1 MYSESDLPAVAAI
14 VPTRDRP
21 VLVERA
27 VSAILNQ
34 DYAGHIQCV
43 VVFDQSQPHEL
54 DVAVS
59 PNRELLLVTNERTPG
74 LAGARNTGVLAS
86 HGELV
91 SFCDDDDE
99 WLQGKVTAQVRLL
112 ASRPD
117 VPVVAS
123 GILINFRGRDHPRLP
138 PDHELGFTD
147 FLRDRIMEVNP
158 CTLVVRRASLV
169 DQIGLVDEQIPGA
182 YGEDYEWLL
191 RASRTGPILS
201 VREPLVRITWHT
213 TSFFAE
219 RWRTIIDALN
229 YLIKKYP
236 EFQAEPR
243 GLARLEG
250 QLAMAHAGLG
260 DRRGAR
266 TLAWSALR
274 RDWRNQRAF
283 VALLVSSGLVS
294 VTNVTRLAHRFGRGI

>member
-1 MYSESDLPAVAAI
+1 MHTESDLPAVAAI

-43 VVFDQSQPHEL
+43 VVFDQSKAHEL
-54 DVAVS
+54 DVAVP

-99 WLQGKVTAQVRLL
+99 WLQGKITAQVRLL

-123 GILINFRGRDHPRLP
+123 GILINFGGRDRPRLP
-138 PDHELGFTD
+138 PDRELGFTD

-158 CTLVVRRASLV
+158 CTLVVRRAALI

-201 VREPLVRITWHT
+201 VQEPLVRITWHT
-213 TSFFAE
+213 SSFFTE
-219 RWRTIIDALN
+219 RWRTIIDALS
-229 YLIKKYP
+229 YLIQHYP
-236 EFQAEPR
+236 EFQDEPR

-250 QLAMAHAGLG
+250 QLAVAHAGLG

-274 RDWRNQRAF
+274 RDWRNQRAI
-283 VALLVSSGLVS
+283 VALLASSGLVP
-294 VTNVTRLAHRFGRGI
+294 VAAVTRLAHRFGRGI